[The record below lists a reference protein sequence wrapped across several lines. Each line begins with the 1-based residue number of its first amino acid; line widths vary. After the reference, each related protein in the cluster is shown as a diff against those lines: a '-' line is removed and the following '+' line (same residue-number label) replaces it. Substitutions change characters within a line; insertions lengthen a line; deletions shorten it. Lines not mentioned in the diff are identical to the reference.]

1 MFIINNHQKSH
12 ISQIKKF
19 RAESAESLT
28 FQSICIAHLHTT
40 QHNALIMIIIITT
53 RPVVLITGGDKGLP
67 FPCSFWRR
75 VIMTRQC
82 KRRENGGDN
91 ASVFFR
97 LQRSR
102 MIGPKNKNT
111 HKHRDVPDP
120 NTRRGKPG
128 RRAIRGERDRRE
140 QTRVTVVIVLSR
152 TPTHA
157 TLHYCW
163 SWIRHFVSYFNSSIR
178 VLSPFLV
185 WRSFIQSRTRKQQAN
200 PFRVSLF
207 WPLLGCGKNRVA
219 DPPPIACKSLHFLVC
234 CWGMVCLVLSCDF
247 FSIAWLVFQAK
258 IHQRGVSSFSTCCAV
273 SHVLRQLLRKL
284 QARSKLHCYMHWPF
298 TVLVPFSCHLGKR
311 LFAASPVFTE
321 EERIS
326 LAFFTSSCT
335 ERNANTKNCKLM
347 MMRIP
352 RIEF

>member
-1 MFIINNHQKSH
+1 
-12 ISQIKKF
+12 
-19 RAESAESLT
+19 
-28 FQSICIAHLHTT
+28 
-40 QHNALIMIIIITT
+40 MIIIITT

-91 ASVFFR
+91 ASVFFQ

-120 NTRRGKPG
+120 DTRRGKRKKC
-128 RRAIRGERDRRE
+128 RRS
-140 QTRVTVVIVLSR
+140 RVDVQSMANVTGANRPASPSSSFWVG
-152 TPTHA
+152 HQH
-157 TLHYCW
+157 TLHYITVGRE
-163 SWIRHFVSYFNSSIR
+163 SAILFHTLTARYG

-185 WRSFIQSRTRKQQAN
+185 WRSFIQSCTRKQQAN

-207 WPLLGCGKNRVA
+207 WPLWDAVKTAWLT
-219 DPPPIACKSLHFLVC
+219 PPIACKSLHFLVC

-273 SHVLRQLLRKL
+273 SHVLRRLLRKL

-326 LAFFTSSCT
+326 LAFFTSSCA

-352 RIEF
+352 QIEF